1 MHSLGVELRT
11 GIHTGEC
18 ELLGDRI
25 AGIAVH
31 TSARISALAA
41 PNEVLVSATVRDL
54 VSGSGIVFEDRGE
67 HELKGLAGSRRV
79 YALVRPVSP
88 ARPG

>member
-1 MHSLGVELRT
+1 MRALGVALRT
-11 GIHTGEC
+11 GVHTGEC
-18 ELLGDRI
+18 ELLEDRI

-54 VSGSGIVFEDRGE
+54 VSGAGIVFEDRAE
-67 HELKGLAGSRRV
+67 HELRGVGERRI
-79 YALVRPVSP
+79 YAV
-88 ARPG
+88 ADA